1 MRLPL
6 IITPIRPMSRQ
17 SPIRPRPNAR
27 PPGQTR
33 AREIRVPPIRVARIP
48 VGRAT
53 TPVQRTRVR
62 QTPAARTRAGQGTI
76 RVQPIHVPQARVVP
90 IPVGR
95 AITRAQQHP
104 VRQIRV
110 RPIIPAERQT
120 PVRQARAVHVPPIR
134 VLPITHVLPRRVR
147 RPVIPVLRPTLVPH
161 TIRAV
166 LRTRVRRS
174 DRIQI
179 RAAGGSVRARSSF

>member
-17 SPIRPRPNAR
+17 SPIRPRPSAR

-48 VGRAT
+48 VVPIRVGRAT

-76 RVQPIHVPQARVVP
+76 RVRRLIHVPQARVVP

-95 AITRAQQHP
+95 AITRAQ
-104 VRQIRV
+104 
-110 RPIIPAERQT
+110 PIIPAGRQT
-120 PVRQARAVHVPPIR
+120 PVRQARAVHVQPTR
-134 VLPITHVLPRRVR
+134 VLPITHVLPRRVHR
-147 RPVIPVLRPTLVPH
+147 QAILVLRPTLVPH

-166 LRTRVRRS
+166 PRTRVRPI
-174 DRIQI
+174 DIFCFLTLWEDL
-179 RAAGGSVRARSSF
+179 SFPEG